1 MRDTKGSCN
10 AMERAFSQACIRE
23 TGVSKTEKAKES
35 EARTRF
41 SFFFTEAHDST
52 TQRIESVTKRI
63 HEEHIAGKGQH
74 SVLHDNL
81 SA

>member
-41 SFFFTEAHDST
+41 SFFTEAHEST
-52 TQRIESVTKRI
+52 RQRIESVTKRI

-74 SVLHDNL
+74 SVLHYN
-81 SA
+81 